1 MGVEKYPHYR
11 NEGATEMKGQ
21 TPDEWHWKITPEQI
35 ARIKAGDRETVDRV
49 YMDNLD
55 KFRAIAWRY
64 CEDIN
69 RLDIVQDC
77 IQQIYVDLPTYNFN
91 DTGKLYWSIRNSFR
105 AAGMLSRRP
114 CVSLETPLT
123 DNGEITLADTIAGAD
138 GFAELEEQESVR
150 AVLDMIAEQTQLTEK
165 QRDQLTALAFGVALY
180 RGIYAEE
187 YRYAHT
193 VNA

>member
-1 MGVEKYPHYR
+1 
-11 NEGATEMKGQ
+11 MKGE
-21 TPDEWHWKITPEQI
+21 TPDKWHWKITPEQI
-35 ARIKAGDRETVDRV
+35 AKIKAGERETINRV

-55 KFRAIAWRY
+55 KFRAMAGRY
-64 CEDIN
+64 CRDIN

-77 IQQIYVDLPTYNFN
+77 VQQIYIDLPAYDFTNS
-91 DTGKLYWSIRNSFR
+91 GRLYWSIRNSFR
-105 AAGMLSRRP
+105 AAGMLTRRP

-123 DNGEITLADTIAGAD
+123 EDGEVTLADTIEGES
-138 GFAELEEQESVR
+138 GFERMDEEENAR
-150 AVLDMIAEQTQLTEK
+150 AVLEMIAEQTQLTDK
-165 QRDQLTALAFGVALY
+165 QRDQLTAIAFGVALY